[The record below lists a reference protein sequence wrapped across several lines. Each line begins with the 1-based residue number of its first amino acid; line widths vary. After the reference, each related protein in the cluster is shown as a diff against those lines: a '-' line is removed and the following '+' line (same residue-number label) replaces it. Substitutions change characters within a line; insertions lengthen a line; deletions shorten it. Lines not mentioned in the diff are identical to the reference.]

1 MARLGLRWGV
11 LSLAVFGAACG
22 SGGSAHAPVD
32 GGPTVDSGGPV
43 VAAPDLR
50 FKWVG
55 AGLKMQDLN
64 LGPLFGGQTET
75 SFKGTGVPY
84 GATPLVLSGESV
96 LGGDAL
102 GFSVPDLEPMI
113 VIGASGQLPNIVPDL
128 DQLVDARTIVVSLD
142 TTLAGY
148 GSYIAVVSG
157 SQGGVM
163 YQPYSRGTTTAAGL
177 ADWMATQLSPG
188 QVVTA
193 LGPTADGLFVT
204 ASGREGDS
212 TSYETQVVTATLDD
226 LVSQLEGLAA
236 AGYVITALG
245 RNGTGMDGASNFL
258 AVGTRAP
265 GQTAARAIEAADPP
279 CGGDAG
285 YHGPYAAVQPL
296 FDDGYA
302 LIGALFTNGA
312 DCDGVSPDS
321 WLFIG
326 ER

>member
-1 MARLGLRWGV
+1 M

-22 SGGSAHAPVD
+22 GGGSAHPPVD
-32 GGPTVDSGGPV
+32 GGLTVDSGGPV

-55 AGLKMQDLN
+55 AGLKMQGLN
-64 LGPLFGGQTET
+64 FGPLFGGQTET
-75 SFKGTGVPY
+75 SFKGTGLPDGV
-84 GATPLVLSGESV
+84 TPLVLSGDSI

-113 VIGASGQLPNIVPDL
+113 VIGTSGQLPNIQPDL
-128 DQLVDARTIVVSLD
+128 DQLVDARTVVVSLD
-142 TTLAGY
+142 TAFAAGDGSSDSY
-148 GSYIAVVSG
+148 GYYIAVLSG

-204 ASGREGDS
+204 ASGRDGDS

-236 AGYVITALG
+236 DGYVITALG
-245 RNGTGMDGASNFL
+245 RDGTGTDGASNFV

-265 GQTAARAIEAADPP
+265 GQTAARTIEAADPP

-296 FDDGYA
+296 FDAGYA
-302 LIGALFTNGA
+302 MIGAVFTDSA